1 MCVCL
6 CVCVSF
12 IDSGR
17 RCLWC
22 FGQTR
27 GDQRVSMIESVRT
40 EKLDST
46 HSVCWVRHAHTHT
59 DDTLLMLEDTTRC
72 CFWLKALLLLTD
84 IKVKEQSEE
93 NMMRLEPLSSFSCS

>member
-1 MCVCL
+1 MCVSV
-6 CVCVSF
+6 CVCQLYRFGETVSLVF
-12 IDSGR
+12 WTDTWRPESFYDRICKNREAGQHTL
-17 RCLWC
+17 CLL
-22 FGQTR
+22 GET
-27 GDQRVSMIESVRT
+27 
-40 EKLDST
+40 
-46 HSVCWVRHAHTHT
+46 HTHT